1 MKRTIDLRFKK
12 NGRPL
17 SKEEDKRTARIEI
30 RLTQKDKRKVKRL
43 LKRSKYRSMSDM
55 IREILLHEKFTV
67 VEVDPTGSTKRL
79 LLASRAKAIGINF
92 NQVVKML
99 NSRNIQSF
107 TYKER
112 EQLLHQVDIIQQIL
126 LKIHRDLF

>member
-1 MKRTIDLRFKK
+1 MKKTIDLRFKK

-17 SKEEDKRTARIEI
+17 TKEEDKRTARIEI

-55 IREILLHEKFTV
+55 IREILLYEKFTV
-67 VEVDPTGSTKRL
+67 VEVDPTGSTMRM

-92 NQVVKML
+92 NQVVKIL

-112 EQLLHQVDIIQQIL
+112 EQLLNQVDIIQQIL
-126 LKIHRDLF
+126 LKIHRNLF